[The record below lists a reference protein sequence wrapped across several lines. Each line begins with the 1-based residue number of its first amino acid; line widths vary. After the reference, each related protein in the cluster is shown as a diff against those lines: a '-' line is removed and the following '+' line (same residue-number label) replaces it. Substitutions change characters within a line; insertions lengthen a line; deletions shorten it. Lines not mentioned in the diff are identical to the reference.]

1 MKKMLWKKNGKSLRS
16 YEETQLGKTKK
27 RKKSKTS
34 T

>member
-1 MKKMLWKKNGKSLRS
+1 MKKMLWEKNGKSLRS
-16 YEETQLGKTKK
+16 YEETQLGKTRR